1 MNNSLLNATPFSGSA
16 IRIDSQFRS
25 LLVCCI
31 KIYNDIIAKNKR
43 TKNDEETIRDLFFDE
58 YLNDDNYRN
67 QNKELEDFH
76 FEKEP
81 KENIGYL
88 DIKAKKLNP
97 YVSTKAYFVIECKR
111 LDSNNL
117 TGNTG
122 LNAEYIKNG
131 VCRFVEDY
139 YSSYYDCNAMF
150 GFIVESVNVQ
160 NDIVDNINSM
170 LNKDFTLKT
179 KKTSRIVNAKA
190 TQVMQ
195 YVDFANGYQYSYIS
209 KHTHT
214 SGKNIDLYHLM
225 FDLSSIIIS

>member
-111 LDSNNL
+111 LDSNNS
-117 TGNTG
+117 TGETG
-122 LNAEYIKNG
+122 LNAEYVKNG
-131 VCRFVEDY
+131 ICRFVTDY
-139 YSSYYDCNAMF
+139 YSSYFEFYIDGKNTSDKDIYYQISLTDGDNITDKAR
-150 GFIVESVNVQ
+150 I
-160 NDIVDNINSM
+160 NDIDLAFKLV
-170 LNKDFTLKT
+170 
-179 KKTSRIVNAKA
+179 
-190 TQVMQ
+190 QVE
-195 YVDFANGYQYSYIS
+195 NG
-209 KHTHT
+209 TEV
-214 SGKNIDLYHLM
+214 GVL
-225 FDLSSIIIS
+225 

>member
-67 QNKELEDFH
+67 QNKELEVFH

-97 YVSTKAYFVIECKR
+97 YVSTKAYFIIECKR

-117 TGNTG
+117 SGNTG
-122 LNAEYIKNG
+122 LNAEYVKNG
-131 VCRFVEDY
+131 VCRFVTDY
-139 YSSYYDCNAMF
+139 YSSYFGCNAMF
-150 GFIVESVNVQ
+150 GFVVESVNIQ
-160 NDIVDNINSM
+160 TDIVDNINSM
-170 LNKDFTLKT
+170 LTKDFTNAQGLQ
-179 KKTSRIVNAKA
+179 VNANA

-195 YVDFANGYQYSYIS
+195 YEKFVCGYPYSYIS
-209 KHTHT
+209 KHAHI
-214 SGKNIDLYHLM
+214 SGKEIDLYHLM
-225 FDLSSIIIS
+225 FDLSSNIQ

>member
-31 KIYNDIIAKNKR
+31 KIYNDIIANNKR

-81 KENIGYL
+81 KENIGYI

-117 TGNTG
+117 TGKTG
-122 LNAEYIKNG
+122 LNAEYVKNG
-131 VCRFVEDY
+131 ICRFVTNY
-139 YSSYYDCNAMF
+139 YSSYFGCNAMF
-150 GFIVESVNVQ
+150 GFVVGFVNIQ
-160 NDIVDNINSM
+160 TDIVDNINSM
-170 LNKDFTLKT
+170 LNKDFTNAQGGK
-179 KKTSRIVNAKA
+179 VNSTA
-190 TQVMQ
+190 TQIMQ
-195 YVDFANGYQYSYIS
+195 YDDFANSYPYSYIS
-209 KHTHT
+209 KHTDI
-214 SGKNIDLYHLM
+214 SGKEIELYHLM
-225 FDLSSIIIS
+225 FDLSKNIQ